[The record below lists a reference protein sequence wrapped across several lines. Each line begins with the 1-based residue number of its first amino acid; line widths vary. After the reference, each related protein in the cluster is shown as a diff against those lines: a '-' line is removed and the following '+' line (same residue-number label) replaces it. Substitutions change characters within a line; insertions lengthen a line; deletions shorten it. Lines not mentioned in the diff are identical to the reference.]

1 MNTAD
6 QLKTHLF
13 SLNPP
18 QSQDTF
24 LLMIDL
30 PANDVTLIPLEL
42 IKSNRDSVQKGREA
56 YLIDRGKRGK
66 TLEPSGMNEKDEM

>member
-6 QLKTHLF
+6 QLKTYLL

-18 QSQDTF
+18 QSQNTL

-42 IKSNRDSVQKGREA
+42 IKSIETVYKKVE
-56 YLIDRGKRGK
+56 KRTSSTEVK
-66 TLEPSGMNEKDEM
+66 EVKLLNLQV

>member
-6 QLKTHLF
+6 QLKTHLL

-42 IKSNRDSVQKGREA
+42 IKSIETVYKKVE
-56 YLIDRGKRGK
+56 KRTSSTEVK
-66 TLEPSGMNEKDEM
+66 EVKLLNLQV

>member
-6 QLKTHLF
+6 QLKTHLL

-18 QSQDTF
+18 QSQNTF

-42 IKSNRDSVQKGREA
+42 IKSIETVYKKVE
-56 YLIDRGKRGK
+56 KRTSSTEVK
-66 TLEPSGMNEKDEM
+66 EVKLLNLQV